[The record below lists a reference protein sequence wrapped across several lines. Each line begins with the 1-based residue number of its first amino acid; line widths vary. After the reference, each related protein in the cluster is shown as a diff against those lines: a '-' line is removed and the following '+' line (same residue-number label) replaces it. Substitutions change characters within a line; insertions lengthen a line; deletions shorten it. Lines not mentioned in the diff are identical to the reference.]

1 MADEAISNEIW
12 KDIPEWEGLYEVSSL
27 GRVRNRHGLILK
39 RRIQWTGY
47 NAAVLWKNNVGK
59 PYFVHRLVCAAIIGP
74 RPERYDVNH
83 IDGDRLNNSV
93 ENLEYVTRSQNQ
105 LHRRVTGTA
114 ALGEMNG
121 QSKLTAENVLEIRKL
136 RAEGVRRITLASRYR
151 VSVYLITAITS
162 RKIWTHI

>member
-1 MADEAISNEIW
+1 MANAAISNEIW
-12 KDIPEWEGLYEVSSL
+12 KDIPGWVGLYEVSNL

-39 RRIQWTGY
+39 PRVQWTGY
-47 NAAVLWKNNVGK
+47 NTAALSRNGRARQ
-59 PYFVHRLVCAAIIGP
+59 FMVHRLVCAAFIGP

-121 QSKLTAENVLEIRKL
+121 RSKLTAENVIEIRKQ
-136 RAEGVRRITLASRYR
+136 RAAGVKRITLASRYR
-151 VSVYLITAITS
+151 VSVYLITKITS
-162 RKIWTHI
+162 REIWNHI